1 MLCGVLLCAMPLA
14 GLAGC
19 SKETASGSASAAAPA
34 GAAKTAPGGQR
45 PPSPGPVTAPA
56 AVTEPPSGA
65 QPSGAQPSG
74 AQPSAPQP
82 SVPPSSNDFE
92 PFWQQFRTA
101 FLSSDLEALA
111 RMTKFPVRALGET
124 QGEPEK
130 SLGRVEFPR
139 LVRRLLTQDAGKTP
153 TPESHA
159 QYLRHLDHLP
169 PDAVQGPT
177 ARVGD
182 LRFALEPEGWRFVS
196 AYLSDPARRE

>member
-56 AVTEPPSGA
+56 AVTEP
-65 QPSGAQPSG
+65 PSGAQPSG